1 MVQLGLVVV
10 ALALAGR
17 LAARYGLS
25 PVPLYLL
32 GGLAFGTGGLAP
44 VTAAE
49 DFIRVGA
56 EIGVLLLL
64 LMLGLEYTPT
74 ELTSGLKRQAPAGL
88 LDFVL
93 NAAPGVA
100 VGLVLGWELPAVVAL
115 GGITWI
121 SSSGIIA
128 KVLADLGRLGNRETP
143 AILSILVIEDL
154 AMAVYLPLLT
164 VLLAGQGLSDGAR
177 SLTIALT
184 ALTVTLVVALRFG
197 ERLTRI
203 VAAPTPEPLL
213 LGVLGTTLLVAGLA
227 QAAQVSAGVGAFLVG
242 IALSGPAV
250 ETARPLLEPLRDL
263 FAAVFFVFFGLQT
276 DPAALPAALVPALVL
291 VVLTS
296 ATKVATGWYAAARLG
311 VRTPGRVRA
320 GLALIAR
327 GEFSIVIAG
336 LAVAS
341 GVEPGIGPLAT
352 AYVLLMAVLGPLAA
366 RAADPLA
373 ARLVRAT

>member
-1 MVQLGLVVV
+1 M
-10 ALALAGR
+10 AGR